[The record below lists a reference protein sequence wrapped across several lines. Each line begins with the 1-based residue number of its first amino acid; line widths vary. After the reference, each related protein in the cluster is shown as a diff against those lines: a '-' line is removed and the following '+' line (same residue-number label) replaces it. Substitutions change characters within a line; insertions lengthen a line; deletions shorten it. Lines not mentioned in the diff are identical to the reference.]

1 MWATGRRADTRTVGG
16 VELAPRTSLAYVRLA
31 FARLLAVADR
41 LGEPLVNERPLG
53 EHTNSVAA
61 LITHCCGVC
70 EFWLG
75 HVGLGRP
82 SQRDRAAEFT
92 ATGSLPDLHALVEA
106 TVVQVGADLDAL
118 ETAPASSHAAAR
130 VHLIDADRS
139 DASLVLHVL
148 EELFQ
153 HAGHAELAADA
164 LGAPQERA

>member
-1 MWATGRRADTRTVGG
+1 M
-16 VELAPRTSLAYVRLA
+16 ELAPRTSLSYVRLA
-31 FARLLAVADR
+31 FARLLAVAER

-53 EHTNSVAA
+53 AHTNSVAA

-82 SQRDRAAEFT
+82 SHRDREREFT
-92 ATGSLPDLHALVEA
+92 ATASLADLHDLVEA
-106 TVVQVGADLDAL
+106 TVVQVSADLDAL
-118 ETAPASSHAAAR
+118 EHAPASPNAAAR

-139 DASLVLHVL
+139 DASLVLHVV

-164 LGAPQERA
+164 LGARQEPA